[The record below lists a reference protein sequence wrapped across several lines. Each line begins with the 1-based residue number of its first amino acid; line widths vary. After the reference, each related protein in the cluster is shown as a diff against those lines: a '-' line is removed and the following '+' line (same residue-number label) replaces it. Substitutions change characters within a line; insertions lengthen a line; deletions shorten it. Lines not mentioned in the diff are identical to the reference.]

1 MKVLAVIP
9 ARYASSRFPGK
20 PLADIAGKS
29 MIQRV
34 VERTSLSQ
42 GLSKV
47 VVATDDDRIYEHV
60 RNFGAV
66 VRTSQDHQSGTDRCA
81 EVSEYFPEYEIVIN
95 VQGDEPFIQPKQ
107 IELLIHSFLTPSVQ
121 IATLVNRIKD
131 RADLFNADIPKVTI
145 DKSGNALYF
154 SRQAIPFLRGLS
166 QERWFDEQSYFKHVG
181 IYGYRR
187 EALRQI
193 TQLPVSDLEK
203 AEALEQLRWLENGF
217 AIRTALS
224 DYSSY
229 GIDRPEDINHAIQ
242 LFQDLL

>member
-1 MKVLAVIP
+1 
-9 ARYASSRFPGK
+9 
-20 PLADIAGKS
+20 
-29 MIQRV
+29 
-34 VERTSLSQ
+34 

-66 VRTSQDHQSGTDRCA
+66 VKTSQDHQSGTDRCA

-193 TQLPVSDLEK
+193 TQLPVSD
-203 AEALEQLRWLENGF
+203 
-217 AIRTALS
+217 
-224 DYSSY
+224 
-229 GIDRPEDINHAIQ
+229 
-242 LFQDLL
+242 

>member
-1 MKVLAVIP
+1 M
-9 ARYASSRFPGK
+9 
-20 PLADIAGKS
+20 
-29 MIQRV
+29 
-34 VERTSLSQ
+34 
-42 GLSKV
+42 
-47 VVATDDDRIYEHV
+47 
-60 RNFGAV
+60 
-66 VRTSQDHQSGTDRCA
+66 
-81 EVSEYFPEYEIVIN
+81 
-95 VQGDEPFIQPKQ
+95 
-107 IELLIHSFLTPSVQ
+107 Q

>member
-66 VRTSQDHQSGTDRCA
+66 VKTSQDHQSGTDRCA

-154 SRQAIPFLRGLS
+154 SRQAIPFL
-166 QERWFDEQSYFKHVG
+166 
-181 IYGYRR
+181 
-187 EALRQI
+187 
-193 TQLPVSDLEK
+193 
-203 AEALEQLRWLENGF
+203 
-217 AIRTALS
+217 
-224 DYSSY
+224 
-229 GIDRPEDINHAIQ
+229 
-242 LFQDLL
+242 